1 MVLVH
6 GEIRRSGCPLHTE
19 SGDPVQRL
27 SLGGAGLLDLRGP
40 AQYVRGTHRDDRAGH
55 SRHGRE
61 RLGFADA
68 DELDVIGVKPPAAR
82 SATAIPACS
91 RPMAWAFTAPPVLS
105 VDVNAGEQGHQVG
118 DLDVLE

>member
-6 GEIRRSGCPLHTE
+6 GGNTAIRVPLHTQ

-61 RLGFADA
+61 RSGLCRCRWARCHRREAACGARRDG
-68 DELDVIGVKPPAAR
+68 DPGVRQAA
-82 SATAIPACS
+82 AA
-91 RPMAWAFTAPPVLS
+91 
-105 VDVNAGEQGHQVG
+105 
-118 DLDVLE
+118 